1 MNKCGCRETLVVA
14 ELDCPGH
21 GFLSSYVSS
30 AGELWPGSHSS
41 LEHGQQCA
49 DIGFVVE
56 MDGSSSCFTPPSQWS
71 RVVPRACGGCMLSAC
86 WGCLNSGCPSPQQG
100 GCIWWLRCAG
110 LCSALGMWV
119 LDQSWGGQFVV
130 CCLQVLFEPIDN
142 SLLVFFFFFK
152 YFLQLLQ
159 NKALFLY
166 QGVVE
171 ACCAGPLSA
180 MGNMDEKLFQDLS
193 SGFLRCVYLKGCAGG
208 QISCVCVDEC
218 LFISLLCA

>member
-119 LDQSWGGQFVV
+119 LDQSWGGRFVV

-142 SLLVFFFFFK
+142 SLLVFFFFLSIFSNFYK
-152 YFLQLLQ
+152 IKLCFFTKVLLKRVVLGLSVPWGIWMRNCSKIFLQ
-159 NKALFLY
+159 A
-166 QGVVE
+166 
-171 ACCAGPLSA
+171 
-180 MGNMDEKLFQDLS
+180 
-193 SGFLRCVYLKGCAGG
+193 
-208 QISCVCVDEC
+208 SCVVCTLKVVLEDK
-218 LFISLLCA
+218 SLVSV